1 MHVITLLLIEWEFI
15 SIINCTCY
23 SVTYMG
29 TRPLNKG
36 TNRPIT
42 LCTVKLFIQL
52 MYNKNDHLA
61 KWSIFCQIFDVFFRL
76 YNPFAPLDPRR
87 PLHMLCICI
96 ATFNCPKGILGLGG
110 KASKNKLK
118 DASFIFSMTNVTIL
132 SVFRTHAQRKNRKV
146 SKMKGTYILNIL
158 ALLLFENLQRIY

>member
-15 SIINCTCY
+15 LIINCTWY
-23 SVTYMG
+23 SVTYIG

-61 KWSIFCQIFDVFFRL
+61 KWSIFCQIFDVFFR
-76 YNPFAPLDPRR
+76 
-87 PLHMLCICI
+87 M
-96 ATFNCPKGILGLGG
+96 KG
-110 KASKNKLK
+110 
-118 DASFIFSMTNVTIL
+118 
-132 SVFRTHAQRKNRKV
+132 
-146 SKMKGTYILNIL
+146 MKGTYILNIL
-158 ALLLFENLQRIY
+158 VLLLFENLQRIY

>member
-23 SVTYMG
+23 SVTDMG

-61 KWSIFCQIFDVFFRL
+61 KWSIFVRYLMSSFAYTTPFPPRPKTPFTYVMYL
-76 YNPFAPLDPRR
+76 YSD
-87 PLHMLCICI
+87 I
-96 ATFNCPKGILGLGG
+96 
-110 KASKNKLK
+110 
-118 DASFIFSMTNVTIL
+118 
-132 SVFRTHAQRKNRKV
+132 
-146 SKMKGTYILNIL
+146 
-158 ALLLFENLQRIY
+158 

>member
-1 MHVITLLLIEWEFI
+1 
-15 SIINCTCY
+15 
-23 SVTYMG
+23 MG

-42 LCTVKLFIQL
+42 LYTVKLFIQL

-76 YNPFAPLDPRR
+76 YNRFPPPPLDPRH
-87 PLHMLCICI
+87 PLHMLYICI

-118 DASFIFSMTNVTIL
+118 DASFIFSMANVTIL
-132 SVFRTHAQRKNRKV
+132 NIFCTHAQKEYRKV
-146 SKMKGTYILNIL
+146 CQMKGTYILNIL